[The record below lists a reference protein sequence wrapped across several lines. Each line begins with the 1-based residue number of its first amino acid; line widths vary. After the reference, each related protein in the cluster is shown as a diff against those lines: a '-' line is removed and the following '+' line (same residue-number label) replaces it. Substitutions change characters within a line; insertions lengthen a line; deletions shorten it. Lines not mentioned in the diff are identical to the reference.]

1 MSDILFQD
9 HVVRLAPGQAEN
21 LRQAAQRLDISESEV
36 IRRALNRYL
45 VPERFIARSSEAH
58 DERLLRIRD
67 YLGKVLSRARNWQEV
82 QSMLRARGIC
92 YAPRGGG
99 LIIKRSES
107 DQILCK
113 ASEVGPAYRK
123 LVALFGHFPG
133 HPHVHIA
140 RKVADAEPSLIDDE
154 DSAPLPLGT

>member
-1 MSDILFQD
+1 MSDLLLEE
-9 HVVRLAPGQAEN
+9 HVIQLAPAQAEY
-21 LRQAAQRLDISESEV
+21 LRRAAKRLDVSESEV
-36 IRRALNRYL
+36 IRRALNRYF
-45 VPERFIARSSEAH
+45 VPDQLIARTSAAQ

-67 YLGKVLSRARNWQEV
+67 FLGKVLSRARNWQEV

-99 LIIKRSES
+99 LIIKRTNS
-107 DQILCK
+107 DQILGK

-123 LVALFGHFPG
+123 LVSMFGHFPG

-140 RKVADAEPSLIDDE
+140 RKVAEAEPSLIDDE
-154 DSAPLPLGT
+154 DRASLPLGT